1 MGTLK
6 VSLHCQH
13 FNLPSRRAALSSHSV
28 AETLVFHDNTIQKK
42 VNKIMYSINELTK
55 IIIII
60 AVMMRR
66 MHTTENNIDK
76 VNETE
81 DGNEVGNVVGN
92 EVGNEDGNVVG
103 TEDGNVVGNEDG
115 NEVSNMVGNEV
126 GNVVGNEDGNV
137 VSNEVGNVVGN
148 SLAHE
153 QLSSLSPKV
162 IRNNCGVPNM
172 LTVLC
177 PHKLVIF
184 VIWT

>member
-1 MGTLK
+1 
-6 VSLHCQH
+6 
-13 FNLPSRRAALSSHSV
+13 
-28 AETLVFHDNTIQKK
+28 
-42 VNKIMYSINELTK
+42 
-55 IIIII
+55 
-60 AVMMRR
+60 

-92 EVGNEDGNVVG
+92 EVGNVDGNVVSN
-103 TEDGNVVGNEDG
+103 DVGNEDG
-115 NEVSNMVGNEV
+115 NVVGNEV
-126 GNVVGNEDGNV
+126 GNVVG
-137 VSNEVGNVVGN
+137 NEVGNVVGN